1 MDRYQKA
8 QMAGADAFKR
18 GASVIDCPHSGRL
31 GAHWRLLSSPAW
43 PSSAAVTSPR
53 TRAAT
58 AIPTAQT
65 ATAVR
70 A

>member
-31 GAHWRLLSSPAW
+31 GAHWRLGW
-43 PSSAAVTSPR
+43 H
-53 TRAAT
+53 RAAM
-58 AIPTAQT
+58 AAHGEE
-65 ATAVR
+65 
-70 A
+70 